1 MSDNSVYRTLTFT
14 EKDEHTSYEG
24 TAFRSTHHHYTKA
37 FGLAYVVEACLKYES
52 RGVPNVL
59 DTSLRDAIT
68 GRA

>member
-14 EKDEHTSYEG
+14 EEGEHRSYEG
-24 TAFRSTHHHYTKA
+24 TAFRNTHHHYTKA
-37 FGLAYVVEACLKYES
+37 FGLAYVLEACLKYKS
-52 RGVPNVL
+52 RGVPNVF